1 MWEEETTL
9 IKLYNKKGG
18 TKMSSL
24 FNILKA
30 EGLTTFKIRY
40 NFRTDVFRYTAAKE
54 WDATTDFSMYN
65 RTINV
70 GSAMTDEAVYLNT
83 SDVLDMFERH
93 GEIAYL
99 EEIQELVR
107 QGKHFGVDMLYNDKF
122 NIRFICGIH
131 SPKRGVNNKSHAIMA
146 GATRRKDLSLPE
158 IDAIID
164 ALNLSRA
171 MAFKNVAADIP
182 FGGCKTTIQ
191 MDTPDITNMEVM
203 GFMAYA
209 CDTTRCFTGPDMA
222 FPKEMVKVMN
232 DNFTMQYCGG
242 PGSALGDTAVPTAY
256 GVYLALKQAVKFQT
270 GSESLDGMSVAV
282 QGLGAVGYS
291 TARYLA
297 AEKTKLFIADINE
310 DALNRFVNEFPNHDV
325 TIVPTDEIINVEADI
340 FCPSAMGGLFGEEE
354 IKALRFKYIIGG
366 ANNQLRATS
375 QEEEIRLA
383 KLIADRGILYQI
395 EWWHNCAGVL
405 AAGMEYT
412 YGFTKN
418 NDDLVKAVEDVVP
431 KQTWKNLNRAKDQG
445 VTPTESAYLSCNEEI
460 YGDVTSRFWAK

>member
-1 MWEEETTL
+1 MP
-9 IKLYNKKGG
+9 
-18 TKMSSL
+18 SL
-24 FNILKA
+24 FSILKT
-30 EGLTTFKIRY
+30 EGLTTLKLRY
-40 NFRTDVFRYTAAKE
+40 DFRTDVFRFSAAKE
-54 WDATTDFSMYN
+54 WDLSTNFSKYN
-65 RTINV
+65 KTFNV
-70 GSAMTDEAVYLNT
+70 GSILIDDTVYLN
-83 SDVLDMFERH
+83 SAQVLKMFEKH
-93 GEIAYL
+93 GELEYL
-99 EEIQELVR
+99 EKIKNLVR
-107 QGKHFGVDMLYNDKF
+107 QGKHFGLDFLYNDKY

-131 SPKRGVNNKSHAIMA
+131 SPKRGVNNRSHATMA
-146 GATRRKDLSLPE
+146 GATRRKDLTIPE

-182 FGGCKTTIQ
+182 FGGCKTTVQ
-191 MDTPDITNMEVM
+191 MDSPDIHDMELM

-209 CDTTRCFTGPDMA
+209 CDTTRCYTGPDMA
-222 FPKEMVKVMN
+222 FPKEMVKVLN

-242 PGSALGDTAVPTAY
+242 PGSALGDTAIPTAY

-282 QGLGAVGYS
+282 QGLGAVGYA
-291 TARYLA
+291 TAKYVA
-297 AEKTKLFIADINE
+297 QENTKLYIADINE
-310 DALNRFVNEFPNHDV
+310 DSLNRFVAEFPNRDV
-325 TIVPTDEIINVEADI
+325 TIIPTDEIINVEADI

-354 IKALRFKYIIGG
+354 IKSLKFKYIIGG
-366 ANNQLRATS
+366 ANNQLKATS

-383 KLIADRGILYQI
+383 KLIADRGILYQV

-431 KQTWKNLNRAKDQG
+431 LQTWKNLNRAKEQN
-445 VTPTESAYLSCNEEI
+445 VTPTESAYLSCNEVI
-460 YGDVTSRFWAK
+460 YGDITSRYWVK